1 MDGLI
6 DLTVRVGFRDRA
18 RFWAWG
24 VHKMQIFSGYIALLA
39 LASAICSA
47 GTQPEAQEKDGKSSR
62 SASFATEYDSK
73 YIFRGVNS
81 LPGSGIAVTEL
92 ELAAGDFSID
102 IWQAIGLSKH
112 YDEWDFTLTYEREI
126 APFTLSAGYV
136 NYYTPDDDHLKLGYA
151 DTQEFFATVAYDFRK
166 LFTTKLTYN
175 YDFDKIGGGFLELR
189 SKTSVSVVKD
199 RVSLEPYVSISYD
212 FHYNSDTQGWN
223 SFQIGLDV
231 PISLAAHFTIKPF
244 AAFSFPLSAIDEFAK
259 KEGWGGVSIAIEF

>member
-47 GTQPEAQEKDGKSSR
+47 GTQPEAQEKDGKSSW

-112 YDEWDFTLTYEREI
+112 YDEWDFTLT
-126 APFTLSAGYV
+126 V